1 MILLGGTIFGSAP
14 IAFADHSDDLK
25 DKIAQITNLIK
36 NFDADRKCPEKFK
49 YEEICDLK
57 KPEVDITF
65 PQKGDEVPSRTITI
79 TGTAS
84 DDLSGIKEVLVRVD
98 RGPYAKATF
107 SGGVWEFTTELEQL
121 PINSQREIHL
131 VFVKA
136 IDNVGNFKRDFTF
149 FTVIS

>member
-1 MILLGGTIFGSAP
+1 MIILEKGSAP

-25 DKIAQITNLIK
+25 DKLAKIKELIK
-36 NFDADRKCPEKFK
+36 NFRENGKCPEKFK
-49 YEEICDLK
+49 YGEICDNK

-65 PQKGDEVPSRTITI
+65 PQRRDQVQSPVTI

-98 RGPYAKATF
+98 RGPFAQATF
-107 SGGVWEFTTELEQL
+107 SGGEWEFTTELEQSR
-121 PINSQREIHL
+121 NSPFHL

-136 IDNVGNFKRDFTF
+136 IDNVGNFNRDFVF
-149 FTVIS
+149 FSLIS